1 MRVFTNTDITDFKT
15 LRKLKLLGEMKSVL
29 IFSLL
34 LTQWACKAP
43 MVDESLPVDDSI
55 RLNQIGFYPDQ
66 KKIAV
71 ILNHEEAEDFMIW
84 DADKNEVVYEGN
96 LAKETTKTRSGINSR
111 IADFSQFKE
120 AGNYVFV
127 LTGVSK
133 SYPFE
138 IRAHVNEALGK
149 ASIKAFYYQR
159 ASVELDKAQAG
170 IWARPLGHP
179 DDQVMIHP
187 SAVSHSRKAGDLFSS
202 PFGWYDAGDYNK
214 YVVNSGITVGTLLS
228 LFEDYPRYFLKLELN
243 IPESGDQIPDL
254 LDEIRWNLN
263 WMISMQDSEDGG
275 VYHKLTTAK
284 FEGMVEPHLAVSQ
297 RYLVAKSTTA
307 TLDFAAVMAQAS
319 RVYKDYFPEE
329 SVMFLKAAEKAWN
342 WAKENP
348 ALLYKQ
354 NEMNEA
360 FDPDVVTGAYGD
372 DSSKDEWIWAAS
384 ELFITTHNLIYWDEL
399 ADADQSFKLP
409 SWNQV
414 AWLGYYSLVRHQNS
428 ITLLPQEWTAT
439 LKINLLSAAR
449 NQLEGMD
456 GIAFH
461 SPIETNVRNFI
472 WGSNAVAANQGILLL
487 YAYKQSNEHVF
498 LEGALDNLDYILGR
512 NATGYSYVTG
522 FGSKTP
528 LHPHHRLAVSRPDLP
543 PLPGFIVGGPNPRQ
557 QDGCTYTSSIADESY
572 TDESCS
578 YASNEIAINWNAP
591 FAYLVN
597 SLEAIN
603 Q

>member
-1 MRVFTNTDITDFKT
+1 
-15 LRKLKLLGEMKSVL
+15 MKSKSL
-29 IFSLL
+29 IFFGLL
-34 LTQWACKAP
+34 LIQWACKAP
-43 MVDESLPVDDSI
+43 MIDANLPVDESI

-66 KKIAV
+66 QKIAI
-71 ILNHEEAEDFMIW
+71 ILNHEDAEDFVIW
-84 DADKNEVVYEGN
+84 DLDKKDIAFEGK
-96 LAKETTKTRSGINSR
+96 LAKQTTKTLSGQNTR
-111 IADFSQFKE
+111 VADFSEFSQTGKF
-120 AGNYVFV
+120 VLV

-138 IRAHVNEALGK
+138 IAQQVNVQLGK
-149 ASIKAFYYQR
+149 ASIKAFYFQR
-159 ASVELDKAQAG
+159 AGIELDKAHAG
-170 IWARPLGHP
+170 IWARQPGHP

-187 SAVSHSRKAGDLFSS
+187 SAVSDTRKAGDLVSS

-228 LFEDYPRYFLKLELN
+228 LYEDYPSYFQKLELN
-243 IPESGDQIPDL
+243 IPESGNQIPDL
-254 LDEIRWNLN
+254 LDEIRWNLD
-263 WMISMQDSEDGG
+263 WMITMQDSGDGG

-297 RYLVAKSTTA
+297 RYMVAKSTTA

-319 RVYKDYFPEE
+319 RVYKSYYPEE
-329 SVMFLKAAEKAWN
+329 SVTYLKAAEKAWN
-342 WAKENP
+342 WAKANP
-348 ALLYKQ
+348 EVLYNQ
-354 NEMNEA
+354 NVMNEA

-372 DSSKDEWIWAAS
+372 FSAADERIWAAS
-384 ELFITTHNLIYWDEL
+384 ELFVTTHNLIYWEEL

-414 AWLGYYSLVRHQNS
+414 SWLGYYSLLRHQDS
-428 ITLLPQEWTAT
+428 ITLFPQEWMAV
-439 LKINLLSAAR
+439 LKINLLSGAR
-449 NQLEGMD
+449 TQLEGVAST
-456 GIAFH
+456 AFQ
-461 SPIETNVRNFI
+461 SPLETNATNFK

-487 YAYKQSNEHVF
+487 YAFKQSGERAF
-498 LEGALDNLDYILGR
+498 LDGAFDNLDYILGR

-543 PLPGFIVGGPNPRQ
+543 PLPGFIVGGPNPGQ
-557 QDGCTYTSSIADESY
+557 QDGCTYSSSFADESY

-591 FAYLVN
+591 FAYLAN

>member
-1 MRVFTNTDITDFKT
+1 MTSK
-15 LRKLKLLGEMKSVL
+15 KLKFNLLSEMKSKHVV

-34 LTQWACKAP
+34 LMQWACKAP
-43 MVDESLPVDDSI
+43 MIDENQLVDESI

-66 KKIAV
+66 QKIAV
-71 ILNHEEAEDFMIW
+71 ILNHEEAGDFVLW
-84 DADKNEVVYEGN
+84 DSDKMNVVFEGE
-96 LAKETTKTRSGINSR
+96 LAKETTKTLSGISSR
-111 IADFSQFKE
+111 IADFSRFTQV
-120 AGNYVFV
+120 GNYVFV
-127 LTGVSK
+127 LTGVGK

-138 IRAHVNEALGK
+138 IRPRINKELGK

-159 ASVELDKAQAG
+159 ASVELDQAHAG

-187 SAVSHSRKAGDLFSS
+187 SAVSTSRNAGDLVSS

-214 YVVNSGITVGTLLS
+214 YIVNSGITVGTLLS
-228 LFEDYPRYFLKLELN
+228 LFEDYPSYFQKLELN

-254 LDEIRWNLN
+254 LDEIRWNLD
-263 WMISMQDSEDGG
+263 WMITMQDPVDGG
-275 VYHKLTTAK
+275 VHHKLTTAK
-284 FEGMVEPHLAVSQ
+284 FEGMVEPHVAVSQ

-319 RVYKDYFPEE
+319 RVYNAYFPEE
-329 SVMFLKAAEKAWN
+329 SVMYLKAAEKAWN
-342 WAKENP
+342 WAKQNP
-348 ALLYKQ
+348 NVLYRQ
-354 NEMNEA
+354 NEMNQA

-372 DSSKDEWIWAAS
+372 TSANDERIWAAS

-414 AWLGYYSLVRHQNS
+414 TWLGYYSLLRHQDS
-428 ITLLPQEWTAT
+428 ITLLPQQWMAV

-449 NQLEGMD
+449 TQLEGTD
-456 GIAFH
+456 KTAFH
-461 SPIETNVRNFI
+461 SPMEANVRNFI

-487 YAYKQSNEHVF
+487 YAYKQSNEQVF
-498 LEGALDNLDYILGR
+498 LDGAFDNLDYILGR

-528 LHPHHRLAVSRPDLP
+528 MHPHHRLAESRPNLP
-543 PLPGFIVGGPNPRQ
+543 PLPGFIVGGANPGQ
-557 QDGCTYTSSIADESY
+557 QDGCTYTSSFADESY
-572 TDESCS
+572 TDQSCS